1 MCSIAHVHGARYSR
15 RFSSDRSVVLL
26 VLPCRFSEA
35 GSSEG
40 SGAISMEPVFS
51 EGGVFSSSLSTS
63 TLAQSFYNKDV
74 LPILGALLS
83 THLTNFTGSA
93 SVGEVQLFQ
102 EEIPANLQVRS
113 CTEAHARSNE
123 PKPVGHCHLTPNPD
137 A

>member
-1 MCSIAHVHGARYSR
+1 
-15 RFSSDRSVVLL
+15 
-26 VLPCRFSEA
+26 
-35 GSSEG
+35 
-40 SGAISMEPVFS
+40 MEPVFS

-83 THLTNFTGSA
+83 THLTNFTGRA
-93 SVGEVQLFQ
+93 SIGEVQLFQ

-113 CTEAHARSNE
+113 RTKAHAHSNE
-123 PKPVGHCHLTPNPD
+123 PEPVRHCHLTPNPD